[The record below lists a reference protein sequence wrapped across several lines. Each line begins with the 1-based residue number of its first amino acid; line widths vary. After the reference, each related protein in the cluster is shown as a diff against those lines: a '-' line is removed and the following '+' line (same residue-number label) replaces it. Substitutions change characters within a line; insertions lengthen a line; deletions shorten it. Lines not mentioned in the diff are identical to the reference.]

1 MVCPYCSHKNT
12 AAATICNQCGILLH
26 LGRTTRAIPHA
37 PPGAGHGLG
46 FVRALLPGQRL
57 KARHAALHAQTEE
70 LVKKVQDRAEGDLKD
85 PLRASAA
92 RLALGALFLL
102 HGEIEKSVHWFQQAR
117 QMGSVEAEF
126 LNNAAVALARRGTL
140 TQAAD
145 LFEQAARRGP
155 DSAAPRANL
164 AHLFAEA
171 ASDPDPEGAAHAV
184 ELIRCAITLELQNPT
199 LYNRLALVLCRERRF
214 DEAVPPL
221 VRALK
226 LAGADVGARADAEND
241 AGLALALGGDTVTAQ
256 KAFEAA
262 LALDPNHAHALANGC
277 LVRMGDGVEAAHLEK
292 LARAARLDPKSGAVR
307 AAHGY
312 GLCRVGAI
320 NDGILELKEAVALRP
335 RLFEAGYNLGK
346 AYADGGALDIAERYL
361 ARALQISPSSPSVLT
376 ALGAIKAAQGMLP
389 QAVGYFEAAL
399 KLWPRSALAEAN
411 LSIALG
417 LSGDYVGAA
426 RHLKKAGELDPKD
439 CHIPAQAA
447 WLQLMRDNLTVGLD
461 ELGIA
466 LKTGEHLP
474 EVQNNCGL
482 CYLALGKPELAL
494 PHFKRAL
501 DIRPDFHVVHF
512 QWGCAHAALQN
523 PEGALREWELSARHE
538 PANADCHVNRGV
550 LLYQKG
556 QVEESVSEF
565 RHVIIL
571 RETRMGD
578 FSNLGL
584 AYAKSGMV
592 LRTAARGPQDPRM
605 KQAVE
610 RHKQAIDMFDRA
622 LALDP
627 KNVMLHSNR
636 GLACFFAS
644 RPEEAMQEW
653 GTVTKLDP
661 AYARKRGTRQ
671 QSEFDDSNLALV
683 PLSVPARAAS
693 LPAKTGPYLPR
704 FLSGYDTEEW
714 DLILSDPDLVR
725 LSGMRREMRRLDRD
739 LAAMH

>member
-12 AAATICNQCGILLH
+12 ATATICNQCGILLH
-26 LGRTTRAIPHA
+26 LGRTSRAIPHA
-37 PPGAGHGLG
+37 PSGAGHGLG
-46 FVRALLPGQRL
+46 FVRGLLPNQRL
-57 KARHAALHAQTEE
+57 KARHATLHAQTEE
-70 LVKKVQDRAEGDLKD
+70 LAKKVQERAEGDLKD
-85 PLRASAA
+85 PARASAA
-92 RLALGALFLL
+92 RLVLGALFLL

-117 QMGSVEAEF
+117 QMGNAEAEF

-145 LFEQAARRGP
+145 LFEQAARHGP
-155 DSAAPRANL
+155 DLAAPRANL
-164 AHLFAEA
+164 AHLFTET
-171 ASDPDPEGAAHAV
+171 ASDPDPEGAAHAL
-184 ELIRCAITLELQNPT
+184 ELVRCAISLEPQPT

-214 DEAVPPL
+214 DEAVPL
-221 VRALK
+221 FVRALK
-226 LAGADVGARADAEND
+226 LAGADMEAKADAEND
-241 AGLALALGGDTVTAQ
+241 TGLALALNGDTATAQ

-262 LALDPNHAHALANGC
+262 LALDPNHAHALANVC
-277 LVRMGDGVEAAHLEK
+277 LARMGDGIAAAHLDG
-292 LARAARLDPKSGAVR
+292 LARAAHLDPKSGPVR

-320 NDGILELKEAVALRP
+320 NDGILELKEAVSLSP
-335 RLFEAGYNLGK
+335 RLLEAGYNLGK

-361 ARALQISPSSPSVLT
+361 ARALQISPSSASVLT
-376 ALGAIKAAQGMLP
+376 ALGAIKTAQRMLP

-411 LSIALG
+411 LGIALG
-417 LSGDYVGAA
+417 MSGDYAGAM
-426 RHLKKAGELDPKD
+426 RHLKKAGDLDPKD
-439 CHIPAQAA
+439 CHIPAQVA
-447 WLQLMRDNLTVGLD
+447 WLELMQDNLTVGLD

-474 EVQNNCGL
+474 EVHNNCGL
-482 CYLALGKPELAL
+482 CYVALGKPELAL

-501 DIRPDFHVVHF
+501 DLRPDFHAVHY

-538 PANADCHVNRGV
+538 LTNADCHVNRGV

-556 QVEESVSEF
+556 QIEEAVTEF

-571 RETRMGD
+571 RETRMED

-584 AYAKSGMV
+584 AYARSGMV
-592 LRTAARGPQDPRM
+592 LRAASRNPQDPRM
-605 KQAVE
+605 KQAID
-610 RHKQAIDMFDRA
+610 RHKQAIDMFDRS

-627 KNVMLHSNR
+627 RNVMLHSNR

-644 RPEEAMQEW
+644 RPEEAMREW
-653 GTVTKLDP
+653 GIVTKLDP
-661 AYARKRGTRQ
+661 AYARRRGTRQ
-671 QSEFDDSNLALV
+671 QSEFDESNLALV
-683 PLSVPARAAS
+683 PLSVLARAAS

-714 DLILSDPDLVR
+714 DLILSDPDLAH
-725 LSGMRREMRRLDRD
+725 LSKMRRELRHLDRD
-739 LAAMH
+739 LAGLH